1 MNGYNLNPVLKKKKE
16 KTKNY
21 IHQGGEKQT
30 NKPGNLFAIKYI
42 HQQKCDK
49 DKTQT
54 PSWKGPE
61 LPL

>member
-1 MNGYNLNPVLKKKKE
+1 MNGYNLNPVLKKKE
-16 KTKNY
+16 TKNY

-30 NKPGNLFAIKYI
+30 NKPGNLFAIKCIY
-42 HQQKCDK
+42 QQKCDK